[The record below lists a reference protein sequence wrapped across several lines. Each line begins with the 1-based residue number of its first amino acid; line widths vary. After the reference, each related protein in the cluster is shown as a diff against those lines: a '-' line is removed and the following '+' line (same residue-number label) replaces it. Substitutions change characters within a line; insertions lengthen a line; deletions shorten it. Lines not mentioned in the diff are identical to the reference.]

1 MPTPIVDT
9 TGQIVETV
17 GLMSPTTALLFGLLI
32 GLALGVGGMFAL
44 RRKGIV
50 LKKQDDGPQGG

>member
-32 GLALGVGGMFAL
+32 GLALGVGGMFWF
-44 RRKGIV
+44 RKQGVTIV
-50 LKKQDDGPQGG
+50 KMNGGKQGG